1 VTTTDAT
8 ATPTGAVP
16 RSLALLV
23 AGAFFMEML
32 DGTIIATAA
41 PSMAR
46 SFGVA
51 SADIGVAMTAYLL
64 TLAVFIPLSGW
75 LADRWGAR
83 AVFTAAIVVFTV
95 SSALCAAAVD
105 LPMLAVMRVVQ
116 GVGGAMMVPVGR
128 LVVLRSTD
136 KSHLIRAIAYL
147 TWPALAAPVVAPAV
161 GGLLTTY
168 LSWHWI
174 FLVNVPLGAVA
185 LGFALRVVPDIR
197 GRVSTRLDGAG
208 FVLSALC
215 LACVVYGAAVLSNQ
229 RIPVA
234 QVTVLGAVA
243 LVSGAL
249 AVWHLLRTRSPLL
262 DLSVFRVTTFR
273 LAHASGSLFRIAINA
288 VPFLLP
294 LMFQDGFGW
303 TPIHSGLA
311 VVFVFFGN
319 IAIKPFT
326 TPLLR
331 RFGFRPILVASGL
344 AATLTI
350 VGCALLGPGWPFPAM
365 LIVLFASGVFR
376 SLGFTAYNT
385 IAFADVEA
393 ARMSH
398 ANTLSSTLQQLATG
412 LGVAVGALCLR
423 LGQAVPGV
431 RPGDVTP
438 YRVALGL
445 VAALIFAGMT
455 AALRMPRDAG
465 EVIGGGA
472 ARRPVPAQ
480 AMPRETP
487 GVRGEDGR
495 GKDARGEGAG
505 GEGAPEEAAPAPGRS
520 EDG

>member
-1 VTTTDAT
+1 MSISDPA
-8 ATPTGAVP
+8 GEVP

-41 PSMAR
+41 PSIAR

-64 TLAVFIPLSGW
+64 TLAIFIPLSGW
-75 LADRWGAR
+75 LADRLGAR
-83 AVFTAAIVVFTV
+83 RVFATAIVVFTI
-95 SSALCAAAVD
+95 SSALCAASVN
-105 LPMLAVMRVVQ
+105 LPMLAGMRVVQ
-116 GVGGAMMVPVGR
+116 GIGGAMMVPVGR

-161 GGLLTTY
+161 GGLLTSY

-174 FLVNVPLGAVA
+174 FLVNVPLGVLA
-185 LGFALRVVPDIR
+185 LGFALRVVPDLR
-197 GRVSTRLDGAG
+197 AQVASRLDGPG
-208 FVLSALC
+208 FVLSAVC

-234 QVTVLGAVA
+234 RVVVLAAVGLA
-243 LVSGAL
+243 CGAL
-249 AVWHLLRTRSPLL
+249 AVWHLLRTRAPLL
-262 DLSVFRVTTFR
+262 DLSVFGVATFR

-294 LMFQDGFGW
+294 LEFQDGFGW
-303 TPIHSGLA
+303 TPVKSGLA

-319 IAIKPFT
+319 IAIKPAT

-331 RFGFRPILVASGL
+331 RFGFRPVLVVSTL

-350 VGCALLGPGWPFPAM
+350 VGCALAGPGWPFPA
-365 LIVLFASGVFR
+365 LVSVLFASGVFR

-385 IAFADVEA
+385 VAFADVDA

-412 LGVAVGALCLR
+412 LGVAAGALCLR
-423 LGQAVPGV
+423 LGQALPGTASA
-431 RPGDVTP
+431 GTTP
-438 YRVALGL
+438 YRVALALIAAMIFGGM
-445 VAALIFAGMT
+445 VAALGMS
-455 AALRMPRDAG
+455 RDAG
-465 EVIGGGA
+465 VGIGGGA
-472 ARRPVPAQ
+472 GRRP
-480 AMPRETP
+480 
-487 GVRGEDGR
+487 
-495 GKDARGEGAG
+495 
-505 GEGAPEEAAPAPGRS
+505 APARPARAPATN
-520 EDG
+520 

>member
-1 VTTTDAT
+1 MSST
-8 ATPTGAVP
+8 ASPVP
-16 RSLALLV
+16 GGVHRPLALLV

-83 AVFTAAIVVFTV
+83 PVFTAAIVVFTV
-95 SSALCAAAVD
+95 ASALCAAAVN

-128 LVVLRSTD
+128 LVVLRSTE
-136 KSHLIRAIAYL
+136 KAQLIRAIAYL
-147 TWPALAAPVVAPAV
+147 TWPALAAPVVAPAL
-161 GGLLTTY
+161 GGLLSSY

-174 FLVNVPLGAVA
+174 FLVNVPLGALA

-197 GRVSTRLDGAG
+197 GGNGRRLDWPG
-208 FVLSALC
+208 FVFSALC

-229 RIPVA
+229 RIPVGRVA
-234 QVTVLGAVA
+234 VLGAVA
-243 LVSGAL
+243 LAAGVL
-249 AVWHLLRTRSPLL
+249 AVWHLLRTGTPLL
-262 DLSVFRVTTFR
+262 DLSVFRVATFR
-273 LAHASGSLFRIAINA
+273 LAHASGSVFRIAINA

-303 TPIHSGLA
+303 SPVKSGLA

-319 IAIKPFT
+319 IGIKPFT

-350 VGCALLGPGWPFPAM
+350 VGCALLTPGWPFGAM
-365 LIVLFASGVFR
+365 LVVLFASGVFR

-393 ARMSH
+393 DRMSH
-398 ANTLSSTLQQLATG
+398 ANTLASTVQQLATG

-423 LGQAVPGV
+423 LGQALPGV
-431 RPGDVTP
+431 RPGDVVP

-445 VAALIFAGMT
+445 VAALIFAGMV
-455 AALRMPRDAG
+455 AALRMPGDAG

-480 AMPRETP
+480 R
-487 GVRGEDGR
+487 
-495 GKDARGEGAG
+495 
-505 GEGAPEEAAPAPGRS
+505 APTRPAPAPRAGAEPTAGERLERSDRS
-520 EDG
+520 E